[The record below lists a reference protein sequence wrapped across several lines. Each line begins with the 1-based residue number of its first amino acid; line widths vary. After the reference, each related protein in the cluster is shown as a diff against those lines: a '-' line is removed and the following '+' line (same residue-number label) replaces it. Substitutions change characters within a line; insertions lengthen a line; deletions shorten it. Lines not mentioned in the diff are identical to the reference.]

1 MVTERFR
8 GVGVALVTPF
18 RDDRSVDVEAL
29 RHHVEF
35 QIEEGVQVLVPCG
48 TTGESA
54 TLSADEQMLVVQT
67 TVLAAAGRVPVL
79 AGAGGSDTADVVRRA
94 KAARQAGADGILSV
108 SPAYNKPSQ
117 RGLIEHFRAVAVA
130 VDCPVVVYNVPGRT
144 CSNVLPETMLTLA
157 EVDNIVGV
165 KEASGDVNQIMAII
179 RERPDGFLVLSGDDS
194 LALPLIAAGAD
205 GVISVVANEAP
216 GLMSRMIGAALR
228 GDHDEARGLHYRLL
242 PLMQANFVETNP
254 VPVKAALELM
264 GRHEARYRLP
274 LVPLDPANL
283 PCIRR
288 ALADAGLL
296 DSDSDG
302 DAKRRAERVG

>member
-18 RDDRSVDVEAL
+18 QEDGSVDEQGL
-29 RHHVEF
+29 CRHVDF
-35 QIEEGVQVLVPCG
+35 QIEGGVQVLVPCG

-54 TLSADEQMLVVQT
+54 TLSADEQVLVVRL
-67 TVLAAAGRVPVL
+67 TVRAAAARVPVL

-117 RGLIEHFRAVAVA
+117 RGLIEHFRSVAGA

-144 CSNVLPETMLTLA
+144 ASNVRPETVLTLSS
-157 EVDNIVGV
+157 VDNIIGV
-165 KEASGDVNQIMAII
+165 KEASGDVNQIMEII

-194 LALPLIAAGAD
+194 LALPAIAAGAD

-216 GLMSRMIGAALR
+216 QLMSRMVGAALQ
-228 GDHDEARGLHYRLL
+228 GQYDEARMLHYQLL
-242 PLMQANFVETNP
+242 PLMQANFVESNP
-254 VPVKAALELM
+254 VPVKAALEMM
-264 GRHEARYRLP
+264 GRLDARYRLP

-283 PCIRR
+283 PRVR
-288 ALADAGLL
+288 KALVEAGVI
-296 DSDSDG
+296 
-302 DAKRRAERVG
+302 E